1 MILNTINIQQ
11 GQQKH
16 PCDQNGE
23 MSQGDFEKKK
33 KKKKKK
39 KKTKNKKTKTPL
51 FIGCRKQ
58 KSIVKVYEVVS
69 TFKMAVHSPNCEQSY
84 E

>member
-23 MSQGDFEKKK
+23 MSQGDF
-33 KKKKKK
+33 KKK

>member
-33 KKKKKK
+33 KP
-39 KKTKNKKTKTPL
+39 KTK
-51 FIGCRKQ
+51 KQ
-58 KSIVKVYEVVS
+58 KHHFLLVAENKR
-69 TFKMAVHSPNCEQSY
+69 AL
-84 E
+84 

>member
-1 MILNTINIQQ
+1 MILNTINIRQ

-33 KKKKKK
+33 KK
-39 KKTKNKKTKTPL
+39 TPL
-51 FIGCRKQ
+51 FISCKIF
-58 KSIVKVYEVVS
+58 KFFFVKGYEVVS
-69 TFKMAVHSPNCEQSY
+69 TFKMAAHSPNCGQSY

>member
-23 MSQGDFEKKK
+23 MSQGDFEKKNQK
-33 KKKKKK
+33 HYFLFVAE
-39 KKTKNKKTKTPL
+39 NKRAL
-51 FIGCRKQ
+51 
-58 KSIVKVYEVVS
+58 
-69 TFKMAVHSPNCEQSY
+69 
-84 E
+84 

>member
-33 KKKKKK
+33 KPKTTKQNTTFYWLQ
-39 KKTKNKKTKTPL
+39 KTKEHCK
-51 FIGCRKQ
+51 G
-58 KSIVKVYEVVS
+58 V
-69 TFKMAVHSPNCEQSY
+69 
-84 E
+84 